1 MRQDREGSF
10 ATFFAVVKHRD
21 GELRMSKDIGVFFI
35 DTGAY
40 LWDVAALLVSLIIH
54 PDTDVADHFPILG
67 ALCAELGEAYFR

>member
-1 MRQDREGSF
+1 
-10 ATFFAVVKHRD
+10 
-21 GELRMSKDIGVFFI
+21 MSKDIGVFFI

-40 LWDVAALLVSLIIH
+40 LWDVAALLVSLIIY